1 MAKNVP
7 VTSVT
12 PKIKVKA
19 STEKE
24 KASTRKTVATIAAL
38 TPAGRVAKTAT
49 TAAKAAARI
58 QKLSAA
64 EKAMVKDVK
73 YVAKN
78 AKPGSVQKAMD
89 KMSPAEKRA
98 YSDALRKAAGNKTG
112 IYKKT
117 SPNSPQRVKTKV
129 MNSRGRIITITEG

>member
-19 STEKE
+19 STPKE
-24 KASTRKTVATIAAL
+24 QASTRKTIATIAAL
-38 TPAGRVAKTAT
+38 VPAGRAAKTAT
-49 TAAKAAARI
+49 TAVKAAARI

-89 KMSPAEKRA
+89 TMTPKQKRA
-98 YSDALRKAAGNKTG
+98 YSEALTKAAGNKTG

-117 SPNSPQRVKTKV
+117 PLEPAKRVETKI
-129 MNSRGRIITITEG
+129 MNSRGKIITVK